1 MKHASVLSSV
11 ILASMTGASDGF
23 TAIAVTPS
31 LESRLVTLFESNKQY
46 ENHVKKDIYHK
57 GGNSRYQAPVVEP
70 ARLSDEA
77 HEDCDEPFIDHAT
90 GDELCWGE
98 TPSHPR
104 NNIVDKN
111 SVANSINKGTRKYV
125 EPEVAKDYHK
135 GGNALYQ
142 ATNGPP
148 RKLEDDH
155 ECETPF
161 IDFVSGD
168 ELCWNDADYSP

>member
-1 MKHASVLSSV
+1 MKFSSVLSAI
-11 ILASMTGASDGF
+11 ILASTDGF
-23 TAIAVTPS
+23 TAVPVPTS
-31 LESRLVTLFESNKQY
+31 SERHLVTLFGSSRHYQ
-46 ENHVKKDIYHK
+46 HQVKTDIYHK
-57 GGNSRYQAPVVEP
+57 GGNSRYQVPVVEP

-98 TPSHPR
+98 SPSHPR
-104 NNIVDKN
+104 NNIIDTN
-111 SVANSINKGTRKYV
+111 NDANIVNNGTRKYAKTK
-125 EPEVAKDYHK
+125 VAKDYHK

-142 ATNGPP
+142 AANGPP
-148 RKLEDDH
+148 KKLEDDH